1 MKKRIICTLIV
12 LCCIPVAVQAADDGL
27 FEPDIPEV
35 LTPVRLQQPQV
46 EVPASVTVISA
57 EQIRLWGVQDI
68 ASVFRFVPGM
78 FVAQELSSNSSTVLY
93 HSGDVVL
100 ARRLEVLV
108 DGRSVY
114 KASFANVDWDQ
125 LNIPVEDIARIEVT
139 RGPSAASYGMNAFQ
153 GVIHIITR
161 HPADSRDGVVDVD
174 YGVGQRRHGYASFA
188 FREDH
193 VQQRV
198 SLFGWK
204 EGDGGYHADGGAIG
218 GLPDLRQVS
227 GLNWSGAW
235 QADSDNSLRW
245 QLGRQRLL
253 QDSIAD
259 SNIQMTSPLDDS
271 VSDIAWLRWQHQ
283 SSADHEWQVQAY
295 WQGDNTR
302 SEYRGCM
309 PSIGLDPKMASL
321 YQSNPT
327 LADALALS
335 VVGLQNGSL
344 SSAQQTQVQQLYAG
358 LASGAIDAT
367 QLSLLISQISGDPAE
382 PISASDYLLAR
393 QVAAGVVGASA
404 LDESVCGRGNLDIYE
419 QRVDVELQ
427 DTRRWSEQLRSVQGI
442 GYRRDGVDSESYL
455 GGAID
460 SSQWLAF
467 MTLEYRPLD
476 DLISSFG
483 LMAEYRPDE
492 KVRYS
497 PRLGINYLLSDQ
509 QSFRFQIARSRRTP
523 DLAERY
529 LDATVSLV
537 GLDDNYLGLENGTLF
552 YRARASDFEHQ
563 LADEEIVATEL
574 GYFHYFSNPS
584 LQLDIKLFQ
593 ERLIQLIS
601 SHLALRNTR
610 IDNHGNMRLRG
621 LEGQLS
627 WQPVLGQSLLLGWLA
642 QDRQADDQT
651 ELNLGAENSLRLVW
665 TRQSGGQ
672 EQMLGALWDV
682 SRSRIQGNIAAG
694 PYRQQ
699 TLLGRWGFDTRYGS
713 CYLSTEYNHL
723 AGKVLYERTPRWL
736 SRIGWR
742 YSW

>member
-1 MKKRIICTLIV
+1 MKKRIFRTSLV
-12 LCCIPVAVQAADDGL
+12 VCCLPAAVHATDDGL

-78 FVAQELSSNSSTVLY
+78 FVAQELGRNTSTVLY
-93 HSGDVVL
+93 HSGDVIL

-114 KASFANVDWDQ
+114 KASFANVNWDQ
-125 LNIPVEDIARIEVT
+125 LNIPVEDIARIEIT

-161 HPADSRDGVVDVD
+161 HPADSSDGLVVAG
-174 YGVGQRRHGYASFA
+174 YGVGQRRHGYASLA
-188 FREDH
+188 FREDR

-204 EGDGGYHADGGAIG
+204 EGDGGYHADSGDIG
-218 GLPDLRQVS
+218 GLPDLRQVT
-227 GLNWSGAW
+227 GINWSGAW
-235 QADSDNSLRW
+235 QADGDNSLRW

-259 SNIQMTSPLDDS
+259 SNFQTTSPLENS

-283 SSADHEWQVQAY
+283 SSADHEWQLQAY
-295 WQGDNTR
+295 WQGDNTHA
-302 SEYRGCM
+302 EYRGCV
-309 PSIGLDPKMASL
+309 PSMTLDPRMASL

-327 LADALALS
+327 LADVLAFGVL
-335 VVGLQNGSL
+335 GLQNGSL
-344 SSAQQTQVQQLYAG
+344 NSTQQTQVQQLYAG
-358 LASGAIDAT
+358 LAAGAIDAQ
-367 QLSLLISQISGDPAE
+367 QLSLLISQISGDPVE

-393 QVAAGVVGASA
+393 QVASGVVGANA
-404 LDESVCGRGNLDIYE
+404 LDESACGRGNLDIYE

-476 DLISSFG
+476 YLISSFG

-529 LDATVSLV
+529 LDATVSLT
-537 GLDDNYLGLENGTLF
+537 GLDDNYLGLEDGSLF

-563 LADEEIVATEL
+563 LADEEIIATEL
-574 GYFHYFSNPS
+574 GYFHYFTDPS

-593 ERLIQLIS
+593 ERLTQLIS

-610 IDNHGNMRLRG
+610 IDNHGNMTLRG
-621 LEGQLS
+621 IEGQLT
-627 WQPVLGQSLLLGWLA
+627 WQPVLGQSLMLGWLA
-642 QDRQADDQT
+642 QDRQADDRT
-651 ELNLGAENSLRLVW
+651 ETNLGAENSLRLMW

-672 EQMLGALWDV
+672 EQMLGMLWDINRTAV
-682 SRSRIQGNIAAG
+682 EGISAAG
-694 PYRQQ
+694 AFRQQ
-699 TLLGRWGFDTRYGS
+699 TLLGRWGVDTAYGNWNV
-713 CYLSTEYNHL
+713 STEYNHL
-723 AGKVLYERTPRWL
+723 AGEVLYERTPRWL
-736 SRIGWR
+736 SRVGWR